1 MGKKMKIKH
10 SFLPRA
16 IAAVGLTSLAM
27 VGLWTAMSIHT
38 GGEAWLLA
46 LATIVITSA
55 ILFVLVDRLIRKPIQ
70 KLISGTEELTH
81 GNYEARVDLRQ
92 GGELGHLAD
101 AINLLGKTIGEK
113 EAALNQQ
120 RDDYQRLFEMVP
132 CIITVQDRDYRLISY
147 NRQFAEKF
155 HPQQGDSCYCAY
167 KGRSEKCESCPVE
180 KTFEDGLSHYSQE
193 TAFLQDGTARHWIVR
208 TSPIKDADG
217 KIVAAMEM
225 SLDVTYRKLLQQ
237 ALEQSEKKYY
247 AIFNNIANP
256 IFVLDM
262 KTLDIIDCNDAVMN
276 VYGFDKSEMRNRSFM
291 DLFSPEDREQSRK
304 RILEDSVI
312 NQARQVD
319 KSGHSRYFSMRIS
332 PSDYPGEKVLLVTT
346 HDITQ
351 WLETEQ
357 QLIQASKMATLGE
370 MATGVAHEL
379 NQPLSVI
386 KTAGSYIIKKIRKE
400 EPIAPD
406 ILETLADE
414 IDSHVDR
421 ATRIIT
427 HMRQFGRKSSGE
439 LELVALN
446 DILHRAFEIF
456 REQLKLREIE
466 VCWELAEELPLISGD
481 DGRLE
486 QVFINLFINARDA
499 IEEAFERGGSGAQG
513 EKRIMVRSR
522 HTDESVQVEVQDS
535 GVGMDPALAE
545 RVFEPFF
552 TTKKVGKGT
561 GLGLSIS
568 YGIVKDC
575 GGTIQ
580 VVPCREGAC
589 FRLTFPIPRSSGN
602 GDSP

>member
-1 MGKKMKIKH
+1 MGHSTKTKH

-16 IAAVGLTSLAM
+16 AGAVGLTLLITVSLWP
-27 VGLWTAMSIHT
+27 LWEVRSKW
-38 GGEAWLLA
+38 EAWLLA
-46 LATIVITSA
+46 LVIFAIICGILLSLVNRTI
-55 ILFVLVDRLIRKPIQ
+55 RRPIR
-70 KLISGTEELTH
+70 KLISGTEELIN
-81 GNYEARVDLRQ
+81 GNYEARVDIPRN
-92 GGELGHLAD
+92 GELGHLAD

-113 EAALNQQ
+113 EATLNQQ

-132 CIITVQDRDYRLISY
+132 CIITVQDQDYRLIRY

-155 HPQQGDSCYCAY
+155 HPRQGDYCYCAY
-167 KGRSEKCESCPVE
+167 KGREEKCESCPVE
-180 KTFEDGLSHYSQE
+180 KTFSDGLSHYSQE

-208 TSPIKDADG
+208 TSPIKDAAG

-225 SLDVTYRKLLQQ
+225 SLDVTYRKLLQH
-237 ALEQSEKKYY
+237 ALELSEKKYY

-256 IFVLDM
+256 IFVLDSE
-262 KTLDIIDCNDAVMN
+262 TLDIIDCNDAVMN
-276 VYGFDKSEMRNRSFM
+276 VYGYTKSEIRNLSFM
-291 DLFSPEDREQSRK
+291 DLFHPEDRNHFRA
-304 RILEDSVI
+304 RILEDPVI
-312 NQARQVD
+312 NQVRQVD
-319 KSGHSRYFSMRIS
+319 KSGHARFFSMRIS

-386 KTAGSYIIKKIRKE
+386 KTAGSYFIKKIRKGE
-400 EPIAPD
+400 QISPE
-406 ILETLADE
+406 ILATLAEE

-421 ATRIIT
+421 ATRIIS

-439 LELVALN
+439 LEPVSLN
-446 DILHRAFEIF
+446 DILRRAFEIF
-456 REQLKLREIE
+456 RQQLKLREIS
-466 VCWELAEELPLISGD
+466 VCWELSEGMPAILGD
-481 DGRLE
+481 EGRLE

-499 IEEAFERGGSGAQG
+499 IEEASEGRLDPQG
-513 EKRIMVRSR
+513 DKRIMVRSR
-522 HTDESVQVEVQDS
+522 CVGASAEVEVQDS
-535 GVGMDPALAE
+535 GVGIDPALAE

-575 GGTIQ
+575 GGSIQ
-580 VVPCREGAC
+580 VVPCEGGAC
-589 FRLTFPIPRSSGN
+589 FRLTFPIPPTPEN
-602 GDSP
+602 GESP

>member
-1 MGKKMKIKH
+1 MGNKMKIKH

-16 IAAVGLTSLAM
+16 IATVGLTPLVM
-27 VGLWTAMSIHT
+27 VGIWTAMNIHAR
-38 GGEAWLLA
+38 GGAWLLA
-46 LATIVITSA
+46 LATFVITSV
-55 ILFVLVDRLIRKPIQ
+55 ILFILVDRLIRKPIQ

-81 GNYEARVDLRQ
+81 GNYEARVDLLQ
-92 GGELGHLAD
+92 AGELGHLAD

-155 HPQQGDSCYCAY
+155 HPQQGDSCFCAY

-225 SLDVTYRKLLQQ
+225 SLDVTYRKLLQH
-237 ALEQSEKKYY
+237 ALEESEKKYY

-262 KTLDIIDCNDAVMN
+262 RSLDIIDCNDAVMN

-291 DLFSPEDREQSRK
+291 DFFRPEDREHFRK

-386 KTAGSYIIKKIRKE
+386 KTAGSYILKKIRKE
-400 EPIAPD
+400 ESIAPD
-406 ILETLADE
+406 ILETLAEE

-439 LELVALN
+439 LEPVALN
-446 DILHRAFEIF
+446 DIVHRAFEIF

-466 VCWELAEELPLISGD
+466 VRWELAEELPLISGD

-499 IEEAFERGGSGAQG
+499 IEEAFEGSGLGAQG
-513 EKRIMVRSR
+513 EKRIMVRSK

-535 GVGMDPALAE
+535 GVGIDPALAE